1 MSVIIEFLK
10 GTGVDE
16 KDRTL
21 YDVISLSDAQLE
33 YSHDIIQWLFP
44 LNVRSQYN
52 RSAPVLTEDDI
63 KEMQTDEARRG
74 IIKAFER
81 FTKFYDNPQWL
92 TPGNH
97 NYLRLTRIL
106 KCLGLAGLEK
116 EKSALKNALNVIYL
130 QHGEVIGE
138 ETKKFWDEA

>member
-1 MSVIIEFLK
+1 MSLHCQM
-10 GTGVDE
+10 
-16 KDRTL
+16 R
-21 YDVISLSDAQLE
+21 
-33 YSHDIIQWLFP
+33 
-44 LNVRSQYN
+44 
-52 RSAPVLTEDDI
+52 
-63 KEMQTDEARRG
+63 
-74 IIKAFER
+74 
-81 FTKFYDNPQWL
+81 TKFYDNPQWL

-138 ETKKFWDEA
+138 TTKKFWDEA